1 MAALIGGLVMGSK
14 ASAVV
19 TTLGTDIAIKTLTST
34 TSSIGSVI
42 SYLTTNT
49 KPGASDISSMLSSL
63 DLEFTVTIIECV
75 IKEYVEVE
83 RKKELVP
90 AIQKAI
96 IGVNEIL
103 ECINKELNAIKE
115 AIEYH
120 NSKYLKNWRSF
131 SWNGNTDSIRKHN
144 EILKNRYQMLLELLK
159 IHM

>member
-1 MAALIGGLVMGSK
+1 MASLVGGLVMGTK

-19 TTLGTDIAIKTLTST
+19 TTLGTDIVIKTLTST

-49 KPGASDISSMLSSL
+49 KPGASDISNMISSL

-75 IKEYVEVE
+75 IKEYAETE
-83 RKKELVP
+83 RNKELAP

-96 IGVNEIL
+96 LGVNEIL

-115 AIEYH
+115 AMEYH

-131 SWNGNTDSIRKHN
+131 SWNGNTETIKKYN

-159 IHM
+159 IQM